1 LTRGTGSFDD
11 IHLTAQPMKPKIN
24 LKKTVATIYDPIN
37 LTSSPKSIPGAVHEY
52 TLKAENFGFMHAD
65 NNTTVL
71 QETIPPNTKTCV
83 ANIGQCKKPYLNSAT
98 NSSGMALGVVT
109 YTVSG
114 VDTINPPADVDGF
127 NTNVSK
133 IKIAMQGEF
142 PDVCSGAHSFEVKFR
157 TGLE

>member
-1 LTRGTGSFDD
+1 
-11 IHLTAQPMKPKIN
+11 M
-24 LKKTVATIYDPIN
+24 KKTITTIYDPIN
-37 LTSSPKSIPGAVHEY
+37 LATNPKSIPGAIHEY

-71 QETIPPNTKTCV
+71 LDTIPPNMKTCV
-83 ANIGQCKKPYLNSAT
+83 ANIGQCKKPYLIGAT
-98 NSSGMALGVVT
+98 NSSGMTLGTVT
-109 YTVSG
+109 YTVNG
-114 VDTINPPADVDGF
+114 VDTTNPPADADGF

-157 TGLE
+157 TGIN